1 MSTLF
6 ESLEFLKKKAESCF
20 LESKEHPSIFFLET
34 PDGIGLMPA
43 FFSNNE
49 EKDKVLNLLKQLI
62 NAGKVSGFIF
72 VGEAWVKT
80 VDSIESI
87 REEYKK
93 HGSLKFA
100 AGREEILMFQY
111 QSFEHNLFFKAH
123 IKRDGESVTLGSWE
137 EIKVGKS
144 SSGLSTGRF
153 DNLFE
158 QAKAASN

>member
-20 LESKEHPSIFFLET
+20 LESKEHPSMFFLET
-34 PDGIGLMPA
+34 PDGIGLMPV
-43 FFSNNE
+43 FFSNNK
-49 EKDKVLNLLKQLI
+49 EKDKVFNLLKSLI
-62 NAGKVSGFIF
+62 NNGKVSAFLFI
-72 VGEAWVKT
+72 GEAWTKT
-80 VDSIESI
+80 VDSISDI

-111 QSFEHNLFFKAH
+111 QSFEHNLFFKAN
-123 IKRDGESVTLGSWE
+123 INRDGENVNLGSWE

-144 SSGLSTGRF
+144 SSGLASGRF